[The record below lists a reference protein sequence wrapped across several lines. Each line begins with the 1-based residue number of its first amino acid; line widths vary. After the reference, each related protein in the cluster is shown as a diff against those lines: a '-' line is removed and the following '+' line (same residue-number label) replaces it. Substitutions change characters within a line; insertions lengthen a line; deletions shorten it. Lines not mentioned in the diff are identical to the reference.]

1 MLHKT
6 KLPYTRLFA
15 FLLAVFIAIGAL
27 FSSVT
32 PVHAADGTIDFHAG
46 PSIAYGDYFTSRM
59 TFDGSNTAYCVEP
72 LKHTPPSGTYSYN
85 LLEKT
90 SPLRK
95 ALYYLNGGYGYDT
108 VTKEKYFQG
117 WSDDNAY
124 VIGHLAVAYIYA
136 GNTGDT
142 GAFHGAPQSFID
154 KTLEV
159 VQGISELPAP
169 PENFRAFLVPGSG
182 NQTFAGSWY
191 QVPNGWI
198 ELQKSSANP
207 SISDGNGNYTL
218 EGAKYGIYK
227 GDKLI
232 QTLTTDKNGYAK
244 SKELEEGSYTVK
256 EISAPAGF
264 IVDATAHDVNVKP
277 EETSTVKS
285 SDIPQNNPISLI
297 LQKLDLETGEGKPQG
312 NSSLANAEFTI
323 KFYTELSDTDPA
335 ASGKKPVRTWV
346 MKTNASGEMHFT
358 KDYFVSGDEFY
369 YASDKKTVCLPI
381 GTVTIQ
387 ETKAPKNYFLNETVF
402 VQKITGSGSQE
413 SVSIYNAS
421 NVEEQVYRGGVKVQ
435 KRDLE
440 TQDTVSQG
448 NATLAGATFS
458 ITTLNEQP
466 VWVNGKLYQKD
477 EMCLTIITD
486 ENGLASTEEKALPVG
501 HYRIEETQAP
511 TGYLKDGAKT
521 LEFEIP
527 KDGEMVDLTSKD
539 TSIANQVIR
548 GGVKVQKRDIETG
561 ETKPQGN
568 ATLEGATFTITNLS
582 THPVLVNEKLYESGQ
597 VVLTLKTD
605 KSGAAVTAKD
615 ALPYGHYRI
624 DETEAPDGYLNE
636 GKLSQEFDI
645 QENGKIIDLTS
656 KEHAI
661 LNQIIRGDLEFVK
674 VSDGDLN
681 RLANV
686 PFSITSKTTGESHTI
701 VTDKNGYASTSA
713 EWNKHTANTN
723 RGETSED
730 GIWFGTSKP
739 DDSKG
744 ALIYDT
750 YTLAEQ
756 RCDSN
761 KGMDLL
767 TFEVKVYKDSVLIQ
781 VGTLTDDAIEIG
793 TTALDAETGTHMS
806 QPAKE
811 VTIEDVVEYEG
822 LKKGQKYKLTGTL
835 MDKKTGE
842 PILVDE
848 KPVISETEFT
858 AKKSSGSVKVTFTFD
873 ATSLKG
879 KTTVVFEE
887 LYQDEMQLA
896 VHTDIN
902 DEDQTIYFPEIKTT
916 AKDADTNS
924 NISCAKEE
932 ITLVDTVSFKGLV
945 PNQKYEVTGTLIDK
959 ETKKPVEADGKP
971 VTAKASFKPKESAGT
986 VDVTFTFD
994 ASSLKGKTVV
1004 VFESLAYKDKEVAVH
1019 TDIADEGQTIYFPE
1033 IKTTATDAAS
1043 GTHYAKPEKE
1053 LTLTDLVE
1061 YKNLIPGKEYKLTG
1075 TLMDAET
1082 EKPFDVDG
1090 KAVTAETSFTPEEAN
1105 GSVELS
1111 FTFDASALSG
1121 KTLVAF
1127 ETMTFE
1133 DHEVAVHA
1141 DIKDANQTI
1150 YFPEIKTTA
1159 KDGSD
1164 GDQDVSASKEATIVD
1179 TVTYHGLMPGSEYK
1193 VIGTLMNKETGEA
1206 LLKDGKPVTAQA
1218 EFKAEKAG
1226 GSVEVTFTFDAS
1238 ALAGQ
1243 DVVVFEKLYY
1253 TDGKTEHEIA
1263 SHEDLKD
1270 EGQTVHMTELPK
1282 EPETPPVA
1290 PPVKTGDETPLLLY
1304 AGIAIAA
1311 LAGASVLGIVYFK
1324 RKKKHQ

>member
-1 MLHKT
+1 MLQTYKS
-6 KLPYTRLFA
+6 YTRRTLSM
-15 FLLAVFIAIGAL
+15 LLAVLVAVGAL
-27 FSSVT
+27 FSGSF
-32 PVHAADGTIDFHAG
+32 PVHAADGTISYKAG
-46 PSIAYGDYFTSRM
+46 ANIPYGSYFTSRM
-59 TFDGSNTAYCVEP
+59 SFDGSNTAYCVEP
-72 LKHTPPSGTYSYN
+72 LKKTPSSGSYSYD
-85 LLEKT
+85 LLSQN

-95 ALYYLNGGYGYDT
+95 ALYYLNGGYGYDK
-108 VTKEKYFQG
+108 VVKDKYFSG
-117 WSDDNAY
+117 WSDDNSY
-124 VIGHLAVAYIYA
+124 VIGHLVVAYIYA
-136 GNTGDT
+136 GNSADT
-142 GAFHGAPQSFID
+142 GAFHGAPQSYID
-154 KTLEV
+154 KALEV
-159 VQGISELPAP
+159 ASAIQGLPNP
-169 PENFRAFLVPGSG
+169 PEGFRAFIVPGQGS
-182 NQTFAGSWY
+182 QTIAGSWY

-198 ELQKSSANP
+198 ELKKSSANG
-207 SISDGNGNYTL
+207 SVSDGNPNYSL
-218 EGAKYGIYK
+218 KGAVYGIYQ
-227 GDKLI
+227 GEKLI
-232 QTLTTDKNGYAK
+232 QKLTTDENGYAR
-244 SKELEEGSYTVK
+244 SGELEEGDYTIKELSASKGYIVDTKAHKVTVK
-256 EISAPAGF
+256 AEQTSAA
-264 IVDATAHDVNVKP
+264 NV
-277 EETSTVKS
+277 T
-285 SDIPQNNPISLI
+285 DIPQNNPMNLV
-297 LQKLDLETGEGKPQG
+297 LEKLDAETKKASPQG
-312 NSSLANAEFTI
+312 AASLANAEFTV
-323 KFYTELSDTDPA
+323 KFYTEQSDSDPA
-335 ASGKKPVRTWV
+335 EAGKKPARTWV
-346 MKTNASGEMHFT
+346 LKTDVSGKMHFT
-358 KDYFVSGDEFY
+358 KDSFVSGDAFY
-369 YASDKKTVCLPI
+369 YTSDGKTVCLPL
-381 GTVTIQ
+381 GTITVQ
-387 ETKAPKNYFLNETVF
+387 ESKAPAGYQLNPTVF
-402 VQKITGSGSQE
+402 VQKITGDGKQE
-413 SVSIYNAS
+413 MVSV
-421 NVEEQVYRGGVKVQ
+421 
-435 KRDLE
+435 
-440 TQDTVSQG
+440 
-448 NATLAGATFS
+448 
-458 ITTLNEQP
+458 
-466 VWVNGKLYQKD
+466 YQS
-477 EMCLTIITD
+477 
-486 ENGLASTEEKALPVG
+486 ST
-501 HYRIEETQAP
+501 IEE
-511 TGYLKDGAKT
+511 
-521 LEFEIP
+521 
-527 KDGEMVDLTSKD
+527 S
-539 TSIANQVIR
+539 VIR
-548 GGVKVQKRDIETG
+548 GGVKIQKRDSETG
-561 ETKPQGN
+561 EAKPQGS
-568 ATLEGATFTITNLS
+568 ATLEGTVFAITTLNEN
-582 THPVLVNEKLYESGQ
+582 PVLVDGTSYTKDQ
-597 VVLTLKTD
+597 VVLTLTAD
-605 KSGAAVTAKD
+605 KSGSAATAKD
-615 ALPYGHYRI
+615 ALPFGHYRV
-624 DETEAPDGYLNE
+624 DETTAPSGYLNS
-636 GKLSQEFDI
+636 GKISVEFDI
-645 QENGKIIDLTS
+645 TEQGKIVELTAKDNS
-656 KEHAI
+656 I
-661 LNQIIRGDLEFVK
+661 SNQVIRGDLEFVK
-674 VSDGDLN
+674 IADGSQN

-686 PFSITSKTTGESHTI
+686 PFKITSKTTGESHVI
-701 VTDKNGYASTSA
+701 VTDANGYASTSSK
-713 EWNKHTANTN
+713 WNKHTANTN
-723 RGETSED
+723 RGESSED

-858 AKKSSGSVKVTFTFD
+858 AKKSSGSVK
-873 ATSLKG
+873 
-879 KTTVVFEE
+879 
-887 LYQDEMQLA
+887 
-896 VHTDIN
+896 
-902 DEDQTIYFPEIKTT
+902 
-916 AKDADTNS
+916 
-924 NISCAKEE
+924 
-932 ITLVDTVSFKGLV
+932 
-945 PNQKYEVTGTLIDK
+945 
-959 ETKKPVEADGKP
+959 
-971 VTAKASFKPKESAGT
+971 
-986 VDVTFTFD
+986 VTFTFD